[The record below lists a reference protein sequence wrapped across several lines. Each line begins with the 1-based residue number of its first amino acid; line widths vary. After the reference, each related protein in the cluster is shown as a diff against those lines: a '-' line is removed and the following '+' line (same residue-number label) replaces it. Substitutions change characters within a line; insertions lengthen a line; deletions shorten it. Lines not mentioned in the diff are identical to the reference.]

1 MVPPRSASGGVNA
14 PGRLSRFGDWAELSA
29 MCQSGTI
36 PGGRPYFTGENVYN
50 RMGLIRQAINDIR
63 TGWDQYPSLMQDLR
77 EYLSA
82 SIEAARDK
90 QMREGELEELGDLD
104 VWLEQLYS
112 SSKEW
117 LANGDEKPD

>member
-1 MVPPRSASGGVNA
+1 MESPGTARGGSTA
-14 PGRLSRFGDWAELSA
+14 LGRLSRFGDWAELSA
-29 MCQSGTI
+29 LCQSGTS

-82 SIEAARDK
+82 SVEAARDK
-90 QMREGELEELGDLD
+90 QRREGLWGARTRSRILT
-104 VWLEQLYS
+104 WPS
-112 SSKEW
+112 TRF
-117 LANGDEKPD
+117 AHIR